1 MNLQI
6 RKKQLRKKIQMINFN
21 MTMKYIIKLV
31 KTLINY
37 LK

>member
-6 RKKQLRKKIQMINFN
+6 RKKQLRKKIHMINFN